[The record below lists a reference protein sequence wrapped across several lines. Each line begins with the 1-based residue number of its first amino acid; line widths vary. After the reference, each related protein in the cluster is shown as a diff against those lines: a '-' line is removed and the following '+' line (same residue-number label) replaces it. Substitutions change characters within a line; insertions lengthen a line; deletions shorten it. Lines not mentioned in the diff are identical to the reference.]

1 MQYTNGL
8 LIKKLRENRRLTQA
22 ELAGLIHV
30 SPKTVSKWETG
41 RGLPD
46 ISTLPELAAALQ
58 VSVMELLSGESI
70 TNRNTCANLKKS
82 AFYVC
87 PVCGNIIY
95 AIGEGA
101 FSCHGIQLP
110 PLEAEPGEFSVTTVE
125 DEYLVQ
131 TEHPM
136 SKSHYISFMAYV
148 ASDTVEIRKLYP
160 EQDATARFKRRGH
173 GMIFIYDT
181 KEGLFST
188 KV

>member
-1 MQYTNGL
+1 MQYTNGT
-8 LIKKLRENRRLTQA
+8 LIKKLRERQRLTQA
-22 ELAGLIHV
+22 ELADRIHV

-46 ISTLPELAAALQ
+46 ISTLPELATALQ

-70 TNRNTCANLKKS
+70 TNSNTCANLKKS

-95 AIGEGA
+95 AVGQGA

-110 PLEAEPGEFSVTTVE
+110 PLEAEPGDFSVTTVE
-125 DEYLVQ
+125 DEYLA
-131 TEHPM
+131 ELKHPM
-136 SKSHYISFMAYV
+136 SKAHYISFMAYV
-148 ASDTVEIRKLYP
+148 ATDTAEIKKLYP

-173 GMIFIYDT
+173 GRIFVYDI
-181 KEGLFST
+181 KEGLFS
-188 KV
+188 KNV